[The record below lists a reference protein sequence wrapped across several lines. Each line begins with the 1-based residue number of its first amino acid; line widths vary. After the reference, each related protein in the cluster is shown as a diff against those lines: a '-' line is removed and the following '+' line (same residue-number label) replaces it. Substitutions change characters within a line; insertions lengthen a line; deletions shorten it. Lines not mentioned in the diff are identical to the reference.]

1 MKRGQINPTTGI
13 TDGAMRTLLKSAL
26 RPIWRRCSRKTFIAS
41 VRYHAENPKTG
52 RQWYVVD
59 CRDCGRT
66 MGCGEKERRPLAKG
80 GLSKK
85 PRSVFEID
93 HVDGITPL
101 GDIRLTLGNH
111 FYELIYG
118 KQEVVCYACH
128 KIRTAIQ
135 SKARHTK

>member
-1 MKRGQINPTTGI
+1 MKRGQINPTTGV
-13 TDGAMRTLLKSAL
+13 TDGQLRTLLKSNL
-26 RPIWRRCSRKTFIAS
+26 RPIWRRTSRRTFIAS

-59 CRDCGRT
+59 CQDCGRT
-66 MGCGEKERRPLAKG
+66 MGCSEKERRPLAKG

-85 PRSVFEID
+85 PRSVYEID

-101 GDIRLTLGNH
+101 TDIRLTLGEH
-111 FYELIYG
+111 FHSMIYG
-118 KQEVVCYACH
+118 KQDVVCCACH

-135 SKARHTK
+135 SKARNNK